1 MKLEALSVE
10 RPLVL
15 APMGSVS
22 GGLLA
27 AAVSGAGGLGLI
39 GGGYG
44 DAGWLREQF
53 RLAGAARV
61 GVGFITWSLA
71 RQPQLLDLALEH
83 RPAAVMLSF
92 GDPRPFAEKIR
103 RAGAKLVLQ
112 VQNIETTR
120 EALAARPDVLVAQGT
135 EAGGHGGDRSLF
147 ALLPH
152 VKALAGPIPVLAAG
166 GIVDATG
173 LRAARALGA
182 EGVLVGTRF
191 IASDE
196 SLATP
201 EAKQRLIAAKGD
213 TTLRTTVFDIVRRYD
228 WPRPFTGRALRNRFS
243 DAWHGREEALRA
255 GLEVEEARYWR
266 AAERRDYD
274 TAVIFAGEAVDR
286 IDTVL
291 PARAIVEAI
300 CG

>member
-1 MKLEALSVE
+1 
-10 RPLVL
+10 
-15 APMGSVS
+15 MGSVS

-27 AAVSGAGGLGLI
+27 AAVSSAGGLGLI
-39 GGGYG
+39 GAGYG
-44 DAGWLREQF
+44 DAKWLREQL
-53 RLAGAARV
+53 RLAGDARV

-71 RQPQLLDLALEH
+71 RQPELLDLALAH

-112 VQNIETTR
+112 VQSLDTAR
-120 EALAARPDVLVAQGT
+120 EALAAKPDVIVAQGT

-147 ALLPH
+147 ALLPS
-152 VKALAGPIPVLAAG
+152 VKALAGSIPVLAAG
-166 GIVDATG
+166 GIADAAG
-173 LRAARALGA
+173 FRAARALGA
-182 EGVLVGTRF
+182 DGVLVGTRF
-191 IASDE
+191 IASEE

-201 EAKQRLIAAKGD
+201 EAKERLIRAKGD
-213 TTLRTTVFDIVRRYD
+213 ATLRTTVFDIVRRYD
-228 WPRPFTGRALRNRFS
+228 WPGRFTGRALRNAFAER
-243 DAWHGREEALRA
+243 WHGKEAALKSSLEE
-255 GLEVEEARYWR
+255 EEARYWR

-286 IDTVL
+286 IDSVL
-291 PARAIVEAI
+291 PARSIVEAI